1 MQPRRFFL
9 RLRWYTEAG
18 VTLQIMDSQGFSIG
32 HGSRRRALAIVACVA
47 LLYFVAGAI
56 FLHEHTSGEET
67 ACPVCQ
73 ALHMP
78 ALAAASLALIP
89 EAEQIA
95 RHSLLAKNAAPLDAF
110 SLQRA
115 SRAPPAV

>member
-1 MQPRRFFL
+1 
-9 RLRWYTEAG
+9 
-18 VTLQIMDSQGFSIG
+18 MDSQGFSIG

-78 ALAAASLALIP
+78 ALAVTPVDLTFVAHQAVWQAA
-89 EAEQIA
+89 IA
-95 RHSLLAKNAAPLDAF
+95 QPATPCDSFTLHRAP
-110 SLQRA
+110 
-115 SRAPPAV
+115 RAPPTA